1 MNLSEFTLSNK
12 PIIFLD
18 FFSKIVSIP
27 ASKCQ
32 ELGASII
39 LPRNDQEHEDE
50 TLMSGKANI
59 DDEKPMRRYP
69 RLNIYYATSTSTST
83 SYTGTSTLATL
94 DCTPTSYSLSA
105 C

>member
-1 MNLSEFTLSNK
+1 MT
-12 PIIFLD
+12 FLGESD
-18 FFSKIVSIP
+18 
-27 ASKCQ
+27 
-32 ELGASII
+32 EI
-39 LPRNDQEHEDE
+39 LVPEPTALDLENDEEDEDE
-50 TLMSGKANI
+50 TLLSGKTNFN
-59 DDEKPMRRYP
+59 DEKPMRRYP

>member
-1 MNLSEFTLSNK
+1 MILIGESDEILVPEPTALNLE
-12 PIIFLD
+12 
-18 FFSKIVSIP
+18 
-27 ASKCQ
+27 
-32 ELGASII
+32 
-39 LPRNDQEHEDE
+39 NDEEDEDE
-50 TLMSGKANI
+50 TLMSGKTNF
-59 DDEKPMRRYP
+59 DDEKPMSRYP